1 MQLNQPAL
9 LFTPYIPCWQRWA
22 PTCRAWCSLQHCCVW
37 PIPFLACDSSRT
49 SFIAHLMADSFFF
62 GSRER
67 GVPARTKARYALRRP
82 AQLTVPMKPAIA
94 AALRKGSI
102 RWMARARACE
112 GIEVDVWSRKSQ
124 EGQR

>member
-1 MQLNQPAL
+1 MNAAKPASPAIHSVYSVL
-9 LFTPYIPCWQRWA
+9 AAMGPNVQSVVL
-22 PTCRAWCSLQHCCVW
+22 

-49 SFIAHLMADSFFF
+49 SFIAHLMADSSFF

-67 GVPARTKARYALRRP
+67 GMPARTKARYALRRP